1 LISVVHMNSSVCP
14 SLSCIRVPGVT
25 QSFMTF

>member
-1 LISVVHMNSSVCP
+1 MNSSVCP